1 MGQLIQTWLAHTLFE
16 AQHSSTVIGQ
26 NAIAHMK
33 RGVALTI
40 QIERTTSG
48 ART

>member
-1 MGQLIQTWLAHTLFE
+1 MGLLIQTGLAHTLFE
-16 AQHSSTVIGQ
+16 AQHPSTVMGQ

-33 RGVALTI
+33 QGMALTI